1 LIEDNRHDEELDDS
15 SDDLG
20 FDQEAGISPR
30 DKGVLEAIQH
40 EGFSVFTFHGLRR
53 LLGIHQET
61 LSRTLD
67 RLEDE
72 GFVEKVADGYRVTA
86 EGEHLPHQLSLEAT
100 AIPLVQTLLPPDVN
114 IDHLVSG
121 LKGHWFGKL
130 RWMGYSKSDEGTVL
144 KWITDEEGIQV
155 DARFTD
161 NVLTIEARLADGMDR
176 SHAINASY
184 QLLSHI
190 SRLYNPPP
198 KRGKNLIT
206 SVVYHPGLGFA

>member
-1 LIEDNRHDEELDDS
+1 
-15 SDDLG
+15 
-20 FDQEAGISPR
+20 
-30 DKGVLEAIQH
+30 VLEAIQH

-72 GFVEKVADGYRVTA
+72 GFVEKVPDGYKVT
-86 EGEHLPHQLSLEAT
+86 EQGEHVPHQLSIEAP

-114 IDHLVSG
+114 IDLLVSG

-130 RWMGYSKSDEGTVL
+130 RWMGYSRSDEGTVL

-161 NVLTIEARLADGMDR
+161 NVLTIEARLAEGMDR

-190 SRLYNPPP
+190 SRLYNPP
-198 KRGKNLIT
+198 KRGNNLIT
-206 SVVYHPGLGFA
+206 KVAYHPGLGFA

>member
-1 LIEDNRHDEELDDS
+1 LIEDNPEEELDDS
-15 SDDLG
+15 SEDLG
-20 FDQEAGISPR
+20 FDQDSSISPR
-30 DKGVLEAIQH
+30 DGKVLEAIQH
-40 EGFSVFTFHGLRR
+40 ERFSVFTFHGLRR

-67 RLEDE
+67 RLEDK
-72 GFVEKVADGYRVTA
+72 GFVEKVSDGYRMT
-86 EGEHLPHQLSLEAT
+86 EQGEHLSHPVNMESPAV
-100 AIPLVQTLLPPDVN
+100 PLVQTLLPPDVN
-114 IDHLVSG
+114 VDVLVSG

-130 RWMGYSKSDEGTVL
+130 RWMGYSKNEDGTIL

-161 NVLTIEARLADGMDR
+161 NFLTIEARLAEGMDP

-190 SRLYNPPP
+190 SRLYNPV
-198 KRGKNLIT
+198 KRAKNIVT
-206 SVVYHPGLGFA
+206 PVAYHPGLAFA

>member
-1 LIEDNRHDEELDDS
+1 LIEDNRQDEELDDS
-15 SDDLG
+15 SDDVG
-20 FDQEAGISPR
+20 FDHDSGISPR

-72 GFVEKVADGYRVTA
+72 GFVEKVSDGYKVT
-86 EGEHLPHQLSLEAT
+86 EHGERLPHPLSMDSP

-114 IDHLVSG
+114 IDDLVSG

-130 RWMGYSKSDEGTVL
+130 RWMGYNKGDEGTVL

-190 SRLYNPPP
+190 SRLYNPP
-198 KRGKNLIT
+198 KRGKSLIT
-206 SVVYHPGLGFA
+206 PVAYPPGLGFA

>member
-1 LIEDNRHDEELDDS
+1 MIEDNRGEEPDASLE
-15 SDDLG
+15 DLA
-20 FDQEAGISPR
+20 FDQDTGISSR
-30 DKGVLEAIQH
+30 DSKVLEAIQH

-72 GFVEKVADGYRVTA
+72 GLVEKVADGYKVT
-86 EGEHLPHQLSLEAT
+86 EQGEHLSHPLNMGSPAV
-100 AIPLVQTLLPPDVN
+100 PLVQTLLPSDVN
-114 IDHLVSG
+114 VDILVSG

-130 RWMGYSKSDEGTVL
+130 RWMGYYKNEDGTTL

-155 DARFTD
+155 DAKFTD
-161 NVLTIEARLADGMDR
+161 NFLTIEARLAEGMDR
-176 SHAINASY
+176 GHAINASY

-190 SRLYNPPP
+190 SRLYNPP
-198 KRGKNLIT
+198 KRGKNLVT
-206 SVVYHPGLGFA
+206 RVAYHPGLGFA